1 RIWKM
6 IYNLLFIHSYILALR
21 SKSNQDMP
29 LFVPVMFVTACFII
43 NMFSM
48 VFLLEGAGISS
59 PAIYDLN
66 KYVIDP
72 LLLGAVFFYY
82 LHDKRYKTIYESYK
96 ERPDV
101 PSLWR
106 SIFIV
111 ALYYIVSALII
122 FLCAFYRNK
131 DWIFSA

>member
-1 RIWKM
+1 M

-43 NMFSM
+43 NMFSI
-48 VFLLEGAGISS
+48 VFFLEGTGISS

-66 KYVIDP
+66 KYVIAP

-82 LHDKRYKTIYESYK
+82 FHNKRYKRMYESYK
-96 ERPDV
+96 AKHNV
-101 PSLWR
+101 PSLWH

-111 ALYYIVSALII
+111 VLYYIVSALII